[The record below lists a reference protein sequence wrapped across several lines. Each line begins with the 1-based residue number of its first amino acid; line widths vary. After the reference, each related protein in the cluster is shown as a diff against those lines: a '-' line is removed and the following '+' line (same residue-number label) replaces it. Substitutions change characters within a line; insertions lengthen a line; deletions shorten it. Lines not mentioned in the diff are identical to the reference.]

1 MKLEEVLN
9 DWVLE
14 VAYGLVSLTHI
25 FNPPAIIIGG
35 GVMEQE
41 RLVAMVTNKAKELML
56 KSFSNV
62 EILKASLGNKA
73 GLLGAA
79 SLHFPSKD

>member
-1 MKLEEVLN
+1 
-9 DWVLE
+9 
-14 VAYGLVSLTHI
+14 
-25 FNPPAIIIGG
+25 
-35 GVMEQE
+35 
-41 RLVAMVTNKAKELML
+41 ML

-79 SLHFPSKD
+79 SLHLPSKDSVKVYTIQVREDRKFER